1 MTGIVS
7 AVRSPNDLVLR
18 SSRLKSAQTAAV
30 CTLTATA
37 VCRPQEQRVAGMSV
51 AGPFSL
57 ESVYHQVI
65 SPFTVLV
72 EFVAWYC
79 VVVTVSAALKSV
91 PPTSSAQP
99 VFDMLI
105 VVGALWMWETVRDK
119 ECAQRDL
126 LTVHQMAQHTQP
138 VIFSTYKRWLQQVI
152 HL

>member
-1 MTGIVS
+1 MTGTVS
-7 AVRSPNDLVLR
+7 AVVSPNYQVLR
-18 SSRLKSAQTAAV
+18 SSRLRSVQTAAV

-51 AGPFSL
+51 AGPFSW

-65 SPFTVLV
+65 SLFTVLV

-79 VVVTVSAALKSV
+79 VVVTVSTALKSV
-91 PPTSSAQP
+91 LPTSNAQP

-105 VVGALWMWETVRDK
+105 VVGALWMWETVQDK

-126 LTVHQMAQHTQP
+126 LTVHLTDQLTQP
-138 VIFSTYKRWLQQVI
+138 VIFSIYKR
-152 HL
+152 